1 MNLGFCY
8 TKAMKTITAKTINS
22 KIIPLD
28 WNEILHNLLSNLW
41 QLLITSVLFWLLWL
55 IGKKLIAKYFLN
67 SRHTKKMSQRT
78 QTISRLASNIFQYTI
93 LLFYLYAV
101 LSILGVPIGTLLA
114 SAGIFSLALGLGA
127 QGFVSDIVN
136 GFFILNE
143 DQYNVGD
150 QVQIGDQSGQV
161 VELGLRT
168 TRIKSS
174 DGSIIFIPNRQIAVV
189 KNLSRGG
196 AGIDIDLQLPLTA
209 DLEQVAALIKTV
221 DQASPLAAA
230 LKREPQII
238 GVISQTAAAVTYRI
252 HLQVKTDKALAAKNY
267 YWAHYLQALKTAGII
282 N

>member
-1 MNLGFCY
+1 
-8 TKAMKTITAKTINS
+8 MKTITTKTTNL
-22 KIIPLD
+22 KTIPLD

-41 QLLITSVLFWLLWL
+41 QLLITSLLFWLLWL
-55 IGKKLIAKYFLN
+55 IGKKLITKYFLN

-78 QTISRLASNIFQYTI
+78 QTISRLASNIFQYTM

-127 QGFVSDIVN
+127 QGFVSDLVN

-150 QVQIGDQSGQV
+150 QVQIGDQRGQV

-174 DGSIIFIPNRQIAVV
+174 DGSITFIPNRQITVV

-209 DLEQVAALIKTV
+209 DLVQVDTLIKKV
-221 DQASPLAAA
+221 NEASPLSKN
-230 LKREPQII
+230 LKRAPQIL
-238 GVISQTAAAVTYRI
+238 GVITQSNTALTFRI
-252 HLQVKTDKALAAKNY
+252 HLQAETDKAVSVKNY

-282 N
+282 S

>member
-8 TKAMKTITAKTINS
+8 TKTMKTITAKTINT

-41 QLLITSVLFWLLWL
+41 QLLITSVLFWLIWL

-93 LLFYLYAV
+93 LLFYLYGV

-150 QVQIGDQSGQV
+150 QVQIGDQRGQV

-174 DGSIIFIPNRQIAVV
+174 DGSIAFIPNRQITIV

-209 DLEQVAALIKTV
+209 DLDKVATLIKKV
-221 DQASPLAAA
+221 NQASPLAAA
-230 LKREPQII
+230 LKREPQIL
-238 GVISQTAAAVTYRI
+238 GVVNQTNTSLTFRI
-252 HLQVKTDKALAAKNY
+252 HLQAQTERAIAIKNY
-267 YWAHYLQALKTAGII
+267 YWTHYLEALKSAGII

>member
-1 MNLGFCY
+1 MKLGFCY
-8 TKAMKTITAKTINS
+8 TKAMKTIIAKTS
-22 KIIPLD
+22 TKKILPLD

-41 QLLITSVLFWLLWL
+41 QLLITSLLFWLLWL
-55 IGKKLIAKYFLN
+55 IGKKLISKYFIN
-67 SRHTKKMSQRT
+67 SRHLKKMSQRT
-78 QTISRLASNIFQYTI
+78 QTISRLASNIFQYTM
-93 LLFYLYAV
+93 LLFYIYAV

-150 QVQIGDQSGQV
+150 QVQIGDQRGQV

-174 DGSIIFIPNRQIAVV
+174 DGAITFIPNRQITIV

-196 AGIDIDLQLPLTA
+196 ASVEIDLQLPLTA
-209 DLEQVAALIKTV
+209 DLDQVTALIKKV
-221 DQASPLAAA
+221 DQASPLVSA
-230 LKREPQII
+230 LNREPQIL
-238 GVISQTAAAVTYRI
+238 GAVKQTSTALTFRVQLQAKAEKAVA
-252 HLQVKTDKALAAKNY
+252 VKNY